1 MKIGF
6 VTTHQYQNFGT
17 FLQCFAL
24 QKILQILG
32 HDTEIID
39 YRREE
44 FKRSTV
50 EEARITIGD
59 FRKNPMSYISNIPA
73 WFLLHERRTLFDKF
87 AKDNFKISQQS
98 WKTSDDLKL
107 NPPQYDLYMSGS
119 DQIWN
124 PAICG
129 FIEPYFLTFAPKN
142 SLKVSYASSIG
153 LSHLSKIEMEQIS
166 IMLSTYKFLSCREKT
181 GCKLLADCGYTK
193 VEHVLDPTLLLDI
206 SIWDAMANKSKINK
220 TNYNLCYFLTETSEK
235 RAQAKELLSDA
246 KIENLTT
253 DFRYSKEAILA
264 AGPYEFLSLIRNAK
278 TIVTD
283 SFHGMLFSI
292 LFCKDFY
299 MLPSHQTTD
308 YNHQNSRIIDMLS
321 SLGLSSRWCPISK
334 ANISP
339 IDYTIIKNKINI
351 LRLHSIEYLQKVT
364 KV

>member
-24 QKILQILG
+24 QKMLQDLG

-44 FKRSTV
+44 FKRTMF
-50 EEARITIGD
+50 EKIRIAIGD
-59 FRKNPMSYISNIPA
+59 FRKHPMSYISNILA
-73 WFLLHERRTLFDKF
+73 WFLLCKRRSLFNKF
-87 AKDNFKISQQS
+87 AKENFKISQQY

-124 PAICG
+124 PSICG
-129 FIEPYFLTFAPKN
+129 FIEPYFLTFAPKD
-142 SLKVSYASSIG
+142 SFKVSYAPSIG
-153 LSHLSKIEMEQIS
+153 LSHLSTVEIDQ
-166 IMLSTYKFLSCREKT
+166 LSTMLATYKYLSCRETT
-181 GCKLLADCGYTK
+181 GCRLLADCGMK

-206 SIWDAMANKSKINK
+206 SIWNSMADKSKIHK
-220 TNYNLCYFLTETSEK
+220 TNYNLCYFLTETPEK
-235 RAQAKELLSDA
+235 RMQAYELLSDA
-246 KIENLTT
+246 KIENLTV
-253 DFRYSKEAILA
+253 DFRYSKGAILA

-292 LFCKDFY
+292 LFGKDFY
-299 MLPSHQTTD
+299 ILPRHQATNH
-308 YNHQNSRIIDMLS
+308 NHQNSRIIDMLNA
-321 SLGLSSRWCPISK
+321 LELSNRWCPTST
-334 ANISP
+334 NISP
-339 IDYTIIKNKINI
+339 IDYIAVSNKINI
-351 LRLHSIEYLQKVT
+351 LKQHSIRYLQKVT
-364 KV
+364 KF